1 MGQYR
6 KKHQGMIKV
15 GVCRFK
21 QVSLELA
28 SKTMFCLLGSD
39 SLWEPVPLNWCSN
52 WKATPT
58 DVLLGVG

>member
-1 MGQYR
+1 
-6 KKHQGMIKV
+6 MIKV